1 MSLGKLKK
9 TGLFLARPEV
19 VFFDL
24 IWLMYLVF
32 VGTIAQRSIGLYQ
45 AQAKYFSSWW
55 YLEGGFLPLP
65 GGYAA
70 MAVLFIGLFFKL
82 VFKSPWTRK
91 RFGINVVHIG
101 AMLLLFG
108 GFLTAVFSEE
118 GNMVLSEGETS
129 SVVSSY
135 HDLELAVTDL
145 SDPDHDTVTLFGEG
159 WLRRGE
165 LLRARALPFEI
176 RILDF
181 CRNCDLLRRPGSEG
195 EGAEGFARNFRL
207 RSIPPEKEFEKNR
220 AGVTFK
226 VEGKEVAV
234 FQWMPVVQKIRMD
247 GREFA
252 VEIRHKQTRLPF
264 SVTLE
269 DFEKKF
275 YAGTGMAKSFKSV
288 VRLQEGD
295 FGQNTVIW
303 MNNPLRY
310 RDYTFYQASF
320 IEGMPL
326 ETTVLAAVKNVGRI
340 FPYLSSLVM
349 CVGLLLH
356 LLLMIPGLIPLKEK

>member
-1 MSLGKLKK
+1 MSLGKIKK
-9 TGLFLARPEV
+9 ICVFAARPEI

-45 AQAKYFSSWW
+45 AQAKYFSSWF

-65 GGYAA
+65 GGYTA
-70 MAVLFIGLFFKL
+70 MAVLFAGLFCKL

-91 RFGINVVHIG
+91 RFGINVVHVG

-145 SDPDHDTVTLFGEG
+145 SAPDHDTVTVFGEG
-159 WLRRGE
+159 WLRGGE
-165 LLRARALPFEI
+165 VLRADTLPFEI
-176 RILDF
+176 HVFDF
-181 CRNCDLLRRPGSEG
+181 CRNCDVTRRLDSGD
-195 EGAEGFARNFRL
+195 EGAEGFAKNFRL

-220 AGVTFK
+220 AGAVFE
-226 VEGKEVAV
+226 VSGKKYAV
-234 FQWMPVVQKIRMD
+234 FQWMPVLQKIRMD
-247 GREFA
+247 EKEFV
-252 VEIRHKQTRLPF
+252 VEIRHRQTQLPF
-264 SVTLE
+264 SITLK

-288 VRLQEGD
+288 VVLQEED
-295 FGQNTVIW
+295 FEQNTVIW

-320 IEGMPL
+320 IEGMPR

-349 CVGLLLH
+349 CIGLLLH
-356 LLLMIPGLIPLKEK
+356 LLLMIPGLIPAKEK